1 MSIIGKKIENA
12 KKHNG
17 QILEHNRLR
26 LTCHQAHYALL
37 HAATIRHSALSHM
50 CTLIVVHIGLGSHT
64 YTHVRTHM
72 HTHMRAHAHTRT
84 HTHTH
89 THTHT
94 ELVLIQLT

>member
-50 CTLIVVHIGLGSHT
+50 CTLIVVHIGSHT

-72 HTHMRAHAHTRT
+72 HTHMYAHAHTRT

-89 THTHT
+89 T
-94 ELVLIQLT
+94 QS